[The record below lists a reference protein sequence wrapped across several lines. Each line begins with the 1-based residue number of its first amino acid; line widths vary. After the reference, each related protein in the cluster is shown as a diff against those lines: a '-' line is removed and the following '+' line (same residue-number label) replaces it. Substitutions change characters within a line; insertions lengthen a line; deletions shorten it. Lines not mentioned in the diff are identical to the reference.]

1 MRIPKPRASV
11 WPIQSD
17 MAQKYMDDTL
27 RGQVNE
33 AVIMESLAENKVI
46 RDYFAANPDRAHYDP
61 TEENATPVTLQDI
74 LDYAAGDPD
83 RKNNPHIQILEDY
96 FYNGA
101 GQGSNPADYKILDFK
116 QTREFNGE
124 KTDWETNAVIT
135 TPALVLRWRT
145 PKESSATGRSASNR

>member
-17 MAQKYMDDTL
+17 MAQKYMGDTL

-96 FYNGA
+96 FYTCIRHMEPIN
-101 GQGSNPADYKILDFK
+101 
-116 QTREFNGE
+116 
-124 KTDWETNAVIT
+124 
-135 TPALVLRWRT
+135 
-145 PKESSATGRSASNR
+145 

>member
-61 TEENATPVTLQDI
+61 TEENAPPVTLQDI

-124 KTDWETNAVIT
+124 KTD
-135 TPALVLRWRT
+135 
-145 PKESSATGRSASNR
+145 